1 MIAPGVFQSDLSDAM
16 RGGLTVAGARRLR
29 CLELTIAAP
38 KCLGDVSAAD
48 MSGAAFEAR
57 TG

>member
-38 KCLGDVSAAD
+38 KCLGDVRAAD
-48 MSGAAFEAR
+48 ISGAAFQA
-57 TG
+57 